1 SRAGRSWRAGR
12 MPRRDPRGGVS
23 PCRAQ
28 RTSSSDTRRLGGGD
42 WAGARRFLH
51 DDLSFVGPFESFR
64 KPEPYI
70 EALQKLHHIIARVEP
85 KKMFVDGDD
94 VCMLYDMVT
103 KTPAGT
109 AFICECYRVR
119 GT

>member
-1 SRAGRSWRAGR
+1 
-12 MPRRDPRGGVS
+12 MPSAKDVVLGHQK
-23 PCRAQ
+23 A
-28 RTSSSDTRRLGGGD
+28 LGGGD

-70 EALQKLHHIIARVEP
+70 EALQKLHHIIDRVEP
-85 KKMFVDGDD
+85 RKMFVDGDD

-109 AFICECYRVR
+109 AFICEWYRVKGDR
-119 GT
+119 IASIRVVFDARPFAPLFGK